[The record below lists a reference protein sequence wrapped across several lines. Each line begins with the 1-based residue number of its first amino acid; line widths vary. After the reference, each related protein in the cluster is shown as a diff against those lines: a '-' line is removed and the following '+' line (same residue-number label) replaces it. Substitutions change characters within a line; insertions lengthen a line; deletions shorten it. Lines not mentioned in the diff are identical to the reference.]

1 MPAKRLLARVAT
13 DIPKT
18 EQAITT
24 VVGEHWNGVIA
35 YCRRHYMGASS
46 DTEK

>member
-1 MPAKRLLARVAT
+1 MPAKRLLVRVAT

-18 EQAITT
+18 GQAVAT

-35 YCRRHYMGASS
+35 YC
-46 DTEK
+46 